1 VDFGLSA
8 PEQALADRVRTFID
22 TELIPL
28 EAQMAGDDGLPADV
42 VRAAQAKVREAGL
55 WAPDVLPEYGGLGF
69 GEVEMLLLEMELL
82 RALFPEYQPMWTM
95 GIGWIKGVTMLY
107 SGTDEQKER
116 YLTPVVAGEQN
127 LFYTLTEPTA
137 GSDATDLRTTAVRKG
152 DTYVINGVKSLAS
165 YSPDAGFAMV
175 TAVTDQEKGA
185 RGGISVI
192 LVDTG
197 TPGFRVS
204 RVIDTMG
211 PRKVAELA
219 FEDCVVPVSNRLGD
233 EGQGFSLGM
242 GWINTER
249 LYAGAYAIGRGSRI
263 LEMAMQYAEE
273 RVTFGQPLIDRQAIQ
288 WMLADSAIDLHTT
301 KWITLQC
308 GWKVD
313 QGLDVRNETAIVKAY
328 AANVIGR
335 VADRMIQLHG
345 GYGYTKDLPFERVYR
360 ESRTYR
366 IEDGTDEIQKIN
378 LVRGMRKGW
387 RP

>member
-1 VDFGLSA
+1 VDFGLSPA
-8 PEQALADRVRTFID
+8 EEALSDRVRAFVD
-22 TELIPL
+22 EELIPL
-28 EAQMAGDDGLPADV
+28 EAAMDGDDGVPPEVLRRAQDA
-42 VRAAQAKVREAGL
+42 VRALGL
-55 WAPDVLPEYGGLGF
+55 WAPDVLPEYGGQGLR
-69 GEVEMLLLEMELL
+69 EVEMLLLEMELL
-82 RALFPEYQPMWTM
+82 RALFPEYQPMWTF

-107 SGTDEQKER
+107 AGTDEQKER
-116 YLTPVVAGEQN
+116 YLKPVVAGEQN
-127 LFYTLTEPTA
+127 LFYTLTEPEA
-137 GSDATDLRTTAVRKG
+137 GSDATHLQTTAERRGKS
-152 DTYVINGVKSLAS
+152 YVINGVKSLAS

-175 TAVTDQEKGA
+175 TAVTDPEKGA
-185 RGGISVI
+185 RGGISVL
-192 LVDTG
+192 LVDAG

-211 PRKVAELA
+211 PRKVCELV
-219 FEDCVVPVSNRLGD
+219 FENCVVPAASLLGE

-249 LYAGAYAIGRGSRI
+249 LYAGAYAVGRGSR
-263 LEMAMQYAEE
+263 LLDLAMRYAEE
-273 RVTFGQPLIDRQAIQ
+273 RMTFGQPIVERQAIQ

-313 QGLDVRNETAIVKAY
+313 QGLDVRNETAIVKTY

-335 VADRMIQLHG
+335 VSDRFIQLHG

-378 LVRGMRKGW
+378 LVRGMRRGW